1 VKELGETVI
10 ELAEIKTANGLRQD
24 DANDSTA
31 ATPVLRRHPYSGFAV
46 RAGLGAGVIAFL
58 LWRYDARPVL
68 RLLGRERPL
77 YFVATILLYVAGQA
91 LSAYRWQLL
100 TALLAVRGRFIDFL
114 AYYFVGMFTNLFV
127 PGLVGGDAARVV
139 YLGARQ
145 NSIAKAITSVIADR
159 GVGVAGLCWFAA
171 ASALLLNGAGLP
183 PTVIRATIAIGFLT
197 LLCYLGAPLL
207 ARLIRLMRGRVRG
220 TAELL
225 SPYLRRPLTLLPAIG
240 LSITLHASQAVCQ
253 YLLAVGLGLKIP
265 LTTFMLCVPITN
277 VFATLPIT
285 LNGLGVRETAYIVL
299 FGFAGVGRVDAIA
312 MGLLWFAS
320 TMIGGL
326 TGALAFVMTD
336 TPVLRETRR
345 GAPQPRATNSHDPG

>member
-1 VKELGETVI
+1 MTEPAQTR
-10 ELAEIKTANGLRQD
+10 AANGLRQD
-24 DANDSTA
+24 DANGSA
-31 ATPVLRRHPYSGFAV
+31 VATPESRRHPYRGFAV

-58 LWRYDARPVL
+58 LWRYDARPIL
-68 RLLGRERPL
+68 HLLGRERPL

-100 TALLAVRGRFIDFL
+100 TALIAVRGRFIDFL

-139 YLGARQ
+139 YLGVRQ
-145 NSIAKAITSVIADR
+145 NSYGKAIASVIADR

-171 ASALLLNGAGLP
+171 ASALFLNGAGLP
-183 PTVIRATIAIGFLT
+183 PTAIRTTIAIGFLA
-197 LLCYLGAPLL
+197 LLCYLAAPLL
-207 ARLIRLMRGRVRG
+207 ARLIRLMRGRVRA
-220 TAELL
+220 TAELI

-240 LSITLHASQAVCQ
+240 LSVALHASQAVCQ
-253 YLLAVGLGLKIP
+253 YLLAVGLGFKIP
-265 LTTFMLCVPITN
+265 LSTFMLCVPITN

-299 FGFAGVGRVDAIA
+299 FGFAGVGKVDAIA

-336 TPVLRETRR
+336 TPVLRAADR
-345 GAPQPRATNSHDPG
+345 GALQPRPTDPHEPG